1 MSSPSEFLTFY
12 RRAVISTPRIL
23 RVAQLNAR
31 PAVRTFA
38 ASSRRGDKSTITEKS
53 NEHSTDKAKKG
64 NDYDVGSS
72 NVKAGMDSTHKS
84 GSGGHATE
92 RKDSAG
98 AKAKAK
104 KEFPEAPDP
113 AIGMQDER
121 GGRGA

>member
-1 MSSPSEFLTFY
+1 MNFCACLFLRSFVLLYTVHHHDKSLFILLAHLTFSHTQKQTPEYHIMSSPSEFLTFY

-72 NVKAGMDSTHKS
+72 NVKAGM
-84 GSGGHATE
+84 E
-92 RKDSAG
+92 
-98 AKAKAK
+98 
-104 KEFPEAPDP
+104 
-113 AIGMQDER
+113 
-121 GGRGA
+121 